1 MGFCCCPNVE
11 PGAPFPAIFGERGIW
26 NSRIAGEAQEKIYT
40 LCWETE
46 GKAEQG
52 PWEAESRLGR

>member
-1 MGFCCCPNVE
+1 ME

-52 PWEAESRLGR
+52 PWEAESGLGR